1 MSNIFIFFMI
11 AIPIFAAFGIEEW
24 FDEKKEARM
33 EKLLL
38 SPEETAE
45 KLGLGINKTRE
56 LMQKDSFPKVYNGT
70 RAMAI
75 ASELAEWVKAHKGG
89 QI

>member
-1 MSNIFIFFMI
+1 
-11 AIPIFAAFGIEEW
+11 
-24 FDEKKEARM
+24 
-33 EKLLL
+33 
-38 SPEETAE
+38 
-45 KLGLGINKTRE
+45 
-56 LMQKDSFPKVYNGT
+56 MQKDSFPKVYNGT

>member
-1 MSNIFIFFMI
+1 
-11 AIPIFAAFGIEEW
+11 
-24 FDEKKEARM
+24 M
-33 EKLLL
+33 EKILLT
-38 SPEETAE
+38 PEETSE
-45 KLGLGINKTRE
+45 KLGLGITKTRE

-75 ASELAEWVKAHKGG
+75 ASELDKWVKAHMGG

>member
-1 MSNIFIFFMI
+1 MSVIFIFLLI
-11 AIPIFAAFGIEEW
+11 AIPTFAAFGIEDW
-24 FDEKKEARM
+24 LDEKKEIRM

-45 KLGLGINKTRE
+45 KLGLGIDKTRE

>member
-1 MSNIFIFFMI
+1 MNWIFIFFLM
-11 AIPIFAAFGIEEW
+11 AIPIFATFGIEEW
-24 FDEKKEARM
+24 FDEKKEAHM

-70 RAMAI
+70 RAMTI
-75 ASELAEWVKAHKGG
+75 ASELVDWVKAHKGG

>member
-1 MSNIFIFFMI
+1 M
-11 AIPIFAAFGIEEW
+11 FAAFGIADW
-24 FDEKKEARM
+24 FDEKREVYM

-45 KLGLGINKTRE
+45 KLGLGITKTRE

-75 ASELAEWVKAHKGG
+75 ASELDTWVKSHKGG

>member
-1 MSNIFIFFMI
+1 MI

-24 FDEKKEARM
+24 FDEKKEACM

-56 LMQKDSFPKVYNGT
+56 LMQKTVFRKCITVH
-70 RAMAI
+70 
-75 ASELAEWVKAHKGG
+75 ELWQLQVN
-89 QI
+89 

>member
-1 MSNIFIFFMI
+1 MSVIFIFLLI
-11 AIPIFAAFGIEEW
+11 AIPMFAAFGIADW
-24 FDEKKEARM
+24 FDEKREVYM

-45 KLGLGINKTRE
+45 KLGLGITKTRE

-75 ASELAEWVKAHKGG
+75 ASELDTWVKSHKGG